1 MIRISGI
8 IFIMLGSILQKGITV
23 RAQFSS
29 TESSAEYLFN
39 VMNQLQEHNRPSPVS
54 VDRTTGPGSDFNY
67 FNNNGL
73 QPNSNNQQLPK
84 EILQTQKPA
93 VYDYHRYANNQKK
106 KVLPDLSVTMND
118 DQPFAES
125 ISPYYQVPAPQ
136 TILKPVQI
144 VKEPAPLGL
153 TRKDLAILYNKAL
166 QQGSPLSLS
175 LVQNSLP
182 PGQVPQIIGNQLRLN
197 SGPPGYYYYF
207 YPLKSFMNELQIN
220 QGYNAIHHNVKPQHA
235 DLTAASSEKQVAN
248 PLFMAISGFIGMA
261 LIFMAS
267 VLFLPK
273 IENFASRNSSNEYF
287 QLSKVAWDAIEGRD
301 CSERFACELNKFV
314 INNKFSKR
322 TRRFLENVV
331 PNNLRRQM
339 IKMRKSTKKRPE
351 CRLIT
356 CKCD

>member
-1 MIRISGI
+1 MFRILRI
-8 IFIMLGSILQKGITV
+8 IFIMLGPILQKEIMI

-54 VDRTTGPGSDFNY
+54 ADRTTGPGNDFNY
-67 FNNNGL
+67 FNNDGL
-73 QPNSNNQQLPK
+73 QSNSNNQQFPK
-84 EILQTQKPA
+84 EILQTEKPA
-93 VYDYHRYANNQKK
+93 VYDYHRYTHDQKK
-106 KVLPDLSVTMND
+106 KVLPDLSVIMND
-118 DQPFAES
+118 DQQFAES
-125 ISPYYQVPAPQ
+125 VTPYYQVPAPQ

-153 TRKDLAILYNKAL
+153 TRKDLAILYSKAL

-175 LVQNSLP
+175 LVKNSFP
-182 PGQVPQIIGNQLRLN
+182 HGQVPQIIGNQLRLN

-207 YPLKSFMNELQIN
+207 YPLKSFMNELQVN
-220 QGYNAIHHNVKPQHA
+220 HAYNTIQHNIKPQHA

-301 CSERFACELNKFV
+301 CSERFACELNKLV
-314 INNKFSKR
+314 VNYKFSKR

-339 IKMRKSTKKRPE
+339 IRLRKSTKNRPE